1 MSPSGGLM
9 TTVLPCITWSP
20 VNSRRSSSSRKHRW
34 LDAWPGVWM
43 TRSVVSAPMATVA
56 IKIDLPPAQAPK
68 DPTDKKPTFISVR
81 RGGEVYVIAQ
91 TDTQKVD
98 LSGLGA
104 VLNVKL
110 GANATTQSVLVR
122 ADRDVRYREFM
133 AVVNQ
138 LQKDGF
144 YKVGLIS
151 ENLG

>member
-1 MSPSGGLM
+1 MGAKMAGGGKGRYELGQNADINVTPFVDVM
-9 TTVLPCITWSP
+9 LVLLI
-20 VNSRRSSSSRKHRW
+20 VF
-34 LDAWPGVWM
+34 M
-43 TRSVVSAPMATVA
+43 VSAPMATVA

>member
-1 MSPSGGLM
+1 MAAKLAGGGKGRYELGQNADINVTPFVDVM
-9 TTVLPCITWSP
+9 LVLLI
-20 VNSRRSSSSRKHRW
+20 VF
-34 LDAWPGVWM
+34 M
-43 TRSVVSAPMATVA
+43 VSAPMATVA

-68 DPTDKKPTFISVR
+68 DPTDKKPTFLSVR

-91 TDTQKVD
+91 EATTKVA
-98 LSGLGA
+98 LPGLA
-104 VLNVKL
+104 SLLNTTL
-110 GANATTQSVLVR
+110 GANATQQSVLVR
-122 ADRDVRYREFM
+122 ADRDVRYSEFM

>member
-1 MSPSGGLM
+1 MGAKLAGGGKAKYELGQNADINVTPFVDVM
-9 TTVLPCITWSP
+9 LVLLIIFM
-20 VNSRRSSSSRKHRW
+20 V
-34 LDAWPGVWM
+34 A
-43 TRSVVSAPMATVA
+43 APMATVA

-68 DPTDKKPTFISVR
+68 DPTDKKPTVLSIR
-81 RGGEVYVIAQ
+81 QGGEVFVVAQ
-91 TDTQKVD
+91 ANTQKVD
-98 LSGLGA
+98 LPNLAS
-104 VLNVKL
+104 VLNATL
-110 GANATTQSVLVR
+110 GANATNQSVLVR